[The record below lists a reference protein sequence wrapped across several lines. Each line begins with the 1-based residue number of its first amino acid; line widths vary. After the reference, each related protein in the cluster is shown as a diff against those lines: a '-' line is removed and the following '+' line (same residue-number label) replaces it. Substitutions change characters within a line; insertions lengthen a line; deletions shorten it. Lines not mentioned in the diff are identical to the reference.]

1 MGENI
6 RLEGEDQQG
15 TAIIN
20 FEGARTLEKGLVRS
34 QFIPKKPVSSFQQR
48 NSHIS
53 VTFLLYKIPQ

>member
-34 QFIPKKPVSSFQQR
+34 QFIPKETCIKVPIEKC
-48 NSHIS
+48 HIL
-53 VTFLLYKIPQ
+53 VTFLLY